1 MNCLLNTQI
10 KQHLPKFKAYASDNS
25 NLMQTMEFDR
35 KENIARKGENAG
47 YQHLL
52 LFLNVYKAFLINF

>member
-10 KQHLPKFKAYASDNS
+10 KRHLPKFKAFAGDNS

-35 KENIARKGENAG
+35 IENIARKGENAG

-52 LFLNVYKAFLINF
+52 LSLVFTKPS